1 MGSLYCV
8 VPASSQ
14 VLWNS
19 QHILW
24 CGDTVGH
31 WTTLLLIESLKGILL
46 QLEYVSAC
54 VLTRGR
60 ACLWTRMWKAE
71 TDFLIMSHLIY
82 RAGLLAE
89 PNWLIWL
96 CSQPACPR
104 DFLSQPS
111 LWGEYTTMPPAS
123 MWVSGIRSPAL
134 TLAQGFIHWAS
145 PSSPSPIL
153 PVRSFQHYYS
163 NVKPSQHPHYFPFP
177 CLLAPLVFPSFHCSA
192 FLQIFN
198 VIIIFVISISHILFL
213 FYGWTSLNCVRIP
226 MTVLTSQQCLWMV
239 LPGPEQWLNG

>member
-1 MGSLYCV
+1 MWRHCRSLN
-8 VPASSQ
+8 Q
-14 VLWNS
+14 VTSNRKP
-19 QHILW
+19 QRNFAP
-24 CGDTVGH
+24 VGVRLCMCAH
-31 WTTLLLIESLKGILL
+31 TWESLFVNTHVEGRNWLPHHVTLDL
-46 QLEYVSAC
+46 QGRIACWTQLTDMTVQSANLPQGLPVSAFP
-54 VLTRGR
+54 VRGVYYH
-60 ACLWTRMWKAE
+60 ATS
-71 TDFLIMSHLIY
+71 FY
-82 RAGLLAE
+82 VGV
-89 PNWLIWL
+89 
-96 CSQPACPR
+96 R
-104 DFLSQPS
+104 DPIS
-111 LWGEYTTMPPAS
+111 
-123 MWVSGIRSPAL
+123 SPH
-134 TLAQGFIHWAS
+134 TCTGFIHWAS
-145 PSSPSPIL
+145 PSSPSSIL